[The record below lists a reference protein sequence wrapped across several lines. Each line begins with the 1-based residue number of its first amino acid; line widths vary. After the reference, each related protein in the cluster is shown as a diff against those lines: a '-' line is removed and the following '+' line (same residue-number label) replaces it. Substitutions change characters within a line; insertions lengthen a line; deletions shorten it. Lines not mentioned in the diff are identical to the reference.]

1 MLAVIQRVDRASVE
15 VEKQIVGKAERGI
28 LALIGIEPQDDL
40 TVAKRLIDKIINYR
54 IFEDEEGKMN
64 LSLHQVNGDL
74 LLVPQFTL
82 AADTQKGMRPS
93 FSTAAAPSMA
103 QSLFETML
111 DLANRLYP
119 NVTSGQFGAHMYV
132 HLINNGPVTFILK
145 V

>member
-82 AADTQKGMRPS
+82 AADTQKGLRPS